1 MAIRRRK
8 IQAMTT
14 ALLEENNITDG
25 PVPVAQ
31 IAKTRGARIFVSPL
45 EGGLSGFLYRDSNEA
60 VIGVNTS
67 HPPARQNFTIAHEL
81 GHLMLHDIEEQLHVD
96 HEFRVRLRSD
106 VSSQGI
112 DEAEQE
118 ANFFA
123 ASLLMPKEFLER
135 DLKDADYVDVFDDDF
150 LKELSR
156 KYGVS
161 TQALAIR
168 LKTLGYI
175 QE

>member
-1 MAIRRRK
+1 MAIRKRK
-8 IQAMTT
+8 IQALTT
-14 ALLEENNITDG
+14 ALLEANNITDG

-31 IAKTRGARIFVSPL
+31 IAQTRGARIFLSSL
-45 EGGLSGFLYRDSNEA
+45 DGGLSGFLYRDSNES

-67 HPPARQNFTIAHEL
+67 HPAARQNFTIAHEL
-81 GHLMLHDIEEQLHVD
+81 GHLMLHDQEEQLHVD
-96 HEFRVRLRSD
+96 HEFKVRLRND

-123 ASLLMPKEFLER
+123 ASILMPKEFLDR
-135 DLKDADYVDVFDDDF
+135 DLQGAEFVDFFDDES
-150 LKELSR
+150 LRNLAK

-175 QE
+175 QG